1 VGGREERR
9 RRLLRSRAA
18 VERPARLWAEDLG
31 RGGHFEMRRR
41 FVFAA
46 EDVSGLCRARFLE
59 GFVVTS
65 RRLRIELA

>member
-31 RGGHFEMRRR
+31 RGGHFEGRR

-46 EDVSGLCRARFLE
+46 EDVSGLCRARFPE

-65 RRLRIELA
+65 